1 MQNHGEQVTL
11 RMMTVI
17 TARITGT
24 LYDDQTLAVYAI
36 DEVLLPKELFVDGLD
51 LRLWKHFKF

>member
-1 MQNHGEQVTL
+1 MTL

-36 DEVLLPKELFVDGLD
+36 DGVLLPKELFVDGLD
-51 LRLWKHFKF
+51 PPTLEAFQILILTC